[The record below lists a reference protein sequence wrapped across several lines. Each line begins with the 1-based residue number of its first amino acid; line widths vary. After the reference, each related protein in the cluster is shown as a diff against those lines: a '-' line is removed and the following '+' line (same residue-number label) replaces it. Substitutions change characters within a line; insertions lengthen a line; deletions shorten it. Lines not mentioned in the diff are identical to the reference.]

1 MQNESIQNVTAQNFD
16 AEVLGSDLPV
26 LVDFTTAWCGPCKA
40 LTPIMARIAAEGAGR
55 VKVVAV
61 DGDAHPELTA
71 RFGIRGYPTVIAFGG
86 GRELARNLGLAPRER
101 LLRLLDAHATA
112 ASR

>member
-1 MQNESIQNVTAQNFD
+1 MPSETLHPVTAQTFD
-16 AEVLGSDLPV
+16 DEVLASDVPV

-40 LTPIMARIAAEGAGR
+40 LTPILARIAAEGAGR
-55 VKVVAV
+55 VKVCAV
-61 DGDAHPELTA
+61 DGDAQPELIT
-71 RFGIRGYPTVIAFGG
+71 RFGVRGYPTVIAFGG

-101 LLRLLDAHATA
+101 LLRLVEAHPV

>member
-40 LTPIMARIAAEGAGR
+40 LTPIMARIAAEGR

-61 DGDAHPELTA
+61 DGDEHPELTA

-101 LLRLLDAHATA
+101 LLRLLDAHAVS